1 VGIQEGPGGGIG
13 IGAAEA
19 TTGVERVLRHRDLV
33 GVDEIE
39 RLRLNQALQQ
49 RAQRP
54 NLIAHDNEGLPAHA
68 GNQRRAQVAQQGALH
83 RDGVHGAAEGF
94 QMRHGFRA
102 VIRADEGDQ
111 GNLVLLRQVAQD
123 VIRANLG
130 TGIQRIRQHLGE
142 EQNARHAAHTPFSST
157 ITLTVRRRMRKSSR
171 RLACLM

>member
-1 VGIQEGPGGGIG
+1 VRIQEGPDGGIG

-19 TTGVERVLRHRDLV
+19 TAGVERVLRHRDLV

-39 RLRLNQALQQ
+39 GLRLNQALQQ
-49 RAQRP
+49 RAQRA
-54 NLIAHDNEGLPAHA
+54 NLIAHHDDGLPAHP
-68 GNQRRAQVAQQGALH
+68 GDYPRAQVAQEGALH
-83 RDGVHGAAEGF
+83 RDGVHGAAEGL
-94 QMRHGFRA
+94 QMRHSFRA

-111 GNLVLLRQVAQD
+111 RNLVLLRQVPQHI
-123 VIRANLG
+123 IRANLG
-130 TGIQRIRQHLGE
+130 TGIEWIGQYLGE